1 MPVPEY
7 DLDSLH
13 FEKSK
18 KVAITTTEKPL
29 LIIAGPG
36 SGKTMTLVERIVF
49 LIAANGIPSESIMIS
64 TFTEKAAKELLT
76 RVSKR
81 VLELGLDVNLHEMYI
96 GTLHSIFLRFLEE
109 NREFTRLKK
118 NYHLDEY
125 FDRAPYW
132 I

>member
-49 LIAANGIPSESIMIS
+49 LIAANGIPSESIMIL
-64 TFTEKAAKELLT
+64 AW
-76 RVSKR
+76 
-81 VLELGLDVNLHEMYI
+81 M
-96 GTLHSIFLRFLEE
+96 
-109 NREFTRLKK
+109 
-118 NYHLDEY
+118 
-125 FDRAPYW
+125 
-132 I
+132 

>member
-7 DLDSLH
+7 NLDSLH

-109 NREFTRLKK
+109 NRKFTRLKK

>member
-1 MPVPEY
+1 
-7 DLDSLH
+7 
-13 FEKSK
+13 
-18 KVAITTTEKPL
+18 
-29 LIIAGPG
+29 
-36 SGKTMTLVERIVF
+36 
-49 LIAANGIPSESIMIS
+49 MIS

-81 VLELGLDVNLHEMYI
+81 VLELGLDANLHEMYI
-96 GTLHSIFLRFLEE
+96 GTLPSIFLRFLEE
-109 NREFTRLKK
+109 NRKFTRLKK